1 MQRNLHLPVFYYI
14 FVEIN
19 KYILNSLSDGCEKV
33 RLKTIYF
40 VACKTQAYEKDL
52 QKIDL
57 VN

>member
-14 FVEIN
+14 FVVIN
-19 KYILNSLSDGCEKV
+19 KYILNSLCDGCEKV

-40 VACKTQAYEKDL
+40 VAFKTQAYEKDL

-57 VN
+57 VS